1 MTSIHSITKASS
13 RLVSLD
19 VFRGLTVMFMILV
32 NNPGDWGHIYKPL
45 EHAEWNGC
53 TLADLVFPLFLF
65 IVGVST
71 VYSLETKKQIQAD
84 HGKLM
89 LRILR
94 RAAIIFG
101 LGLFMSLYW
110 YWDFSTVRIPGV
122 LQRIALVY
130 LLCGLIYVKTDY
142 RIQTVL
148 LIIILIGYYLLMTQV
163 PVPGYGKA
171 SLQPETNLGAW
182 LDRLL
187 FTPAHLWK
195 QSRTWDPEGV
205 LGTLPAM
212 GTTLLGIL
220 TGTWLKRQTYTEGS
234 KVGAMLVV
242 GILLAGAGLWWNV
255 SFPINKA
262 LWTSSYVLFTG
273 GLAIIVFSLFYF
285 LVDVLGYKKW
295 TTPFV
300 VYGVNPIT
308 VFVASGL
315 LARTMNKVQIN
326 FQGQDM
332 SLSTALYG
340 TFFQDYF
347 SPINASLAWA
357 VSFVLV
363 WMIILWIMY
372 NRRIIIKI

>member
-1 MTSIHSITKASS
+1 MTPHRITTKPSS

-53 TLADLVFPLFLF
+53 TLADMVFPFFLF
-65 IVGVST
+65 IVGVSI
-71 VYSLETKKQIQAD
+71 VYALETKKQIQAA
-84 HGKLM
+84 HGQLM
-89 LRILR
+89 LRIVR

-110 YWDFSTVRIPGV
+110 YWDFTTARIPGV
-122 LQRIALVY
+122 LQRIAVVY

-142 RIQTVL
+142 RLQSVL
-148 LIIILIGYYLLMTQV
+148 VILILIGYFLLMTRV
-163 PVPGYGKA
+163 PVPGYGKP

-187 FTPAHLWK
+187 FTPAHLWN
-195 QSRTWDPEGV
+195 QSRTWDPEGL

-220 TGTWLKRQTYTEGS
+220 TGTWLKRKDFTEGG
-234 KVGAMLVV
+234 KVGAMLLA
-242 GILLAGAGLWWNV
+242 GLLLAGAGLWWNA

-273 GLAIIVFSLFYF
+273 GIALIVFSLCYF
-285 LVDVLGYKKW
+285 FIDVLGYKKW
-295 TTPFV
+295 TTPLV
-300 VYGVNPIT
+300 VYGVNAIT
-308 VFVASGL
+308 VYVASGL

-326 FQGQDM
+326 FQGEDV

-340 TFFQDYF
+340 TFFSDYF
-347 SPINASLAWA
+347 SPVNASLAWA
-357 VSFVLV
+357 ISFVLV

-372 NRRIIIKI
+372 NRRIMVKI

>member
-19 VFRGLTVMFMILV
+19 VFRGLTIMFMILV

-53 TLADLVFPLFLF
+53 TLADLVFPFFLF

-347 SPINASLAWA
+347 SPINASLFWA
-357 VSFVLV
+357 ISFVLV

>member
-1 MTSIHSITKASS
+1 MTPHRKKTSS

-19 VFRGLTVMFMILV
+19 TFRGLTVMFMILV

-53 TLADLVFPLFLF
+53 TLADLVFPFFLF

-84 HGKLM
+84 HGRLM
-89 LRILR
+89 LKILR

-101 LGLFMSLYW
+101 LGLFMALYW
-110 YWDFSTVRIPGV
+110 YWDFGTVRIPGV

-142 RIQTVL
+142 RIQSVL
-148 LIIILIGYYLLMTQV
+148 FILILIGYWLLMTRV
-163 PVPGYGKA
+163 PVPGYGLA

-187 FTPAHLWK
+187 FTPAHLWN
-195 QSRTWDPEGV
+195 QSHTWDPEGL

-212 GTTLLGIL
+212 GTALLGIL
-220 TGTWLKRQTYTEGS
+220 TGTWLKRKGFTEGG
-234 KVGAMLVV
+234 KIGGLLLTGVV
-242 GILLAGAGLWWNV
+242 LAGAGLLWST

-273 GLAIIVFSLFYF
+273 GLAMIVFSLLYF
-285 LVDVLGYKKW
+285 VIDVLGYKKW
-295 TTPFV
+295 TTPLV

-308 VFVASGL
+308 VYVASGL
-315 LARTMNKVQIN
+315 LARTMNNVQIN
-326 FQGQDM
+326 FQGEDM

-340 TFFQDYF
+340 TFFQENL

-357 VSFVLV
+357 ICFVLV
-363 WMIILWIMY
+363 WMIILWAMY
-372 NRRIIIKI
+372 NRRMIIKI

>member
-1 MTSIHSITKASS
+1 MSPHRKTKTSS

-53 TLADLVFPLFLF
+53 TLADMVFPFFLF
-65 IVGVST
+65 IVGVSI
-71 VYSLETKKQIQAD
+71 VYALETKKQIQGD
-84 HGKLM
+84 HRKLI
-89 LRILR
+89 LRVLR

-130 LLCGLIYVKTDY
+130 LLCGLIYIKTDY
-142 RIQTVL
+142 RIQTSL
-148 LIIILIGYYLLMTQV
+148 LILILIGYYLLMTKV

-171 SLQPETNLGAW
+171 RLQPETNLGAW

-187 FTPAHLWK
+187 LTPAHLWN
-195 QSRTWDPEGV
+195 QSRTWDPEGL

-220 TGTWLKRQTYTEGS
+220 TGTWLKRKGFTEGG
-234 KVGAMLVV
+234 KVGAMLLA
-242 GILLAGAGLWWNV
+242 GILLTGAGLWWNT

-273 GLAIIVFSLFYF
+273 GIALIIFSLCYF
-285 LVDVLGYKKW
+285 FIDVLGYKKW
-295 TTPFV
+295 TTPLV
-300 VYGVNPIT
+300 VYGVNAIT

-315 LARTMNKVQIN
+315 MARTMNKVQIN
-326 FQGQDM
+326 FQGEDM

-340 TFFQDYF
+340 TFFANYF
-347 SPINASLAWA
+347 SPVNASLAWA
-357 VSFVLV
+357 ISFVLV

-372 NRRIIIKI
+372 NRRIIVKI

>member
-1 MTSIHSITKASS
+1 MAPHRKTKTSS

-19 VFRGLTVMFMILV
+19 AFRGLTVMFMILV

-53 TLADLVFPLFLF
+53 TPADLVFPFFLF

-71 VYSLETKKQIQAD
+71 VFALETKKQTQAD
-84 HGKLM
+84 HGRLM
-89 LRILR
+89 LKILR

-101 LGLFMSLYW
+101 LGLLMALYW

-142 RIQTVL
+142 RIQSAL
-148 LIIILIGYYLLMTQV
+148 FILILIGYYLLMTRV
-163 PVPGYGKA
+163 PVPGYGQA

-187 FTPAHLWK
+187 FTPAHLWN
-195 QSRTWDPEGV
+195 QSHTWDPEGL

-220 TGTWLKRQTYTEGS
+220 TGTWLKRKGMIEGT
-234 KVGAMLVV
+234 KVGAMLLA
-242 GILLAGAGLWWNV
+242 GILLAGAGWWWNI

-273 GLAIIVFSLFYF
+273 GIALIVFSLFYLF
-285 LVDVLGYKKW
+285 IDVLGYKRW
-295 TTPFV
+295 TTPLV
-300 VYGVNPIT
+300 VYGVNAIT
-308 VFVASGL
+308 VYVASGL
-315 LARTMNKVQIN
+315 LARTLNKVQIN
-326 FQGQDM
+326 FQGADV
-332 SLSTALYG
+332 SLGSALYW
-340 TFFQDYF
+340 TFFQNYL

-357 VSFVLV
+357 ICFVLV
-363 WMIILWIMY
+363 WMIILWVMY
-372 NRRIIIKI
+372 KRRIIVKI